1 MREAITVSKVPPFQH
16 GEQSTFRI
24 PMGIPVTVPNDED
37 YSSNAKST
45 TTGQDQDKLSD
56 DDDVKNP
63 LSGKEDFGMGTLSP
77 EQKQQQYD
85 GEITKYAQT
94 SCLLTFN
101 LNELWIKMSK
111 YADLSADS
119 YDNAQVR
126 DAQNKNRIL
135 AAQMTGLFVFSVF
148 HMMDWNLKYFP
159 HWSIQ
164 GTLIGNTLGVL
175 WANKFF

>member
-63 LSGKEDFGMGTLSP
+63 LGGKEDFGMGTLSP
-77 EQKQQQYD
+77 E
-85 GEITKYAQT
+85 
-94 SCLLTFN
+94 
-101 LNELWIKMSK
+101 
-111 YADLSADS
+111 
-119 YDNAQVR
+119 
-126 DAQNKNRIL
+126 
-135 AAQMTGLFVFSVF
+135 
-148 HMMDWNLKYFP
+148 
-159 HWSIQ
+159 
-164 GTLIGNTLGVL
+164 
-175 WANKFF
+175 

>member
-77 EQKQQQYD
+77 E
-85 GEITKYAQT
+85 
-94 SCLLTFN
+94 
-101 LNELWIKMSK
+101 
-111 YADLSADS
+111 
-119 YDNAQVR
+119 
-126 DAQNKNRIL
+126 
-135 AAQMTGLFVFSVF
+135 
-148 HMMDWNLKYFP
+148 
-159 HWSIQ
+159 
-164 GTLIGNTLGVL
+164 
-175 WANKFF
+175 

>member
-63 LSGKEDFGMGTLSP
+63 LGGKEDFGMDTLSP
-77 EQKQQQYD
+77 E
-85 GEITKYAQT
+85 
-94 SCLLTFN
+94 
-101 LNELWIKMSK
+101 
-111 YADLSADS
+111 
-119 YDNAQVR
+119 
-126 DAQNKNRIL
+126 
-135 AAQMTGLFVFSVF
+135 
-148 HMMDWNLKYFP
+148 
-159 HWSIQ
+159 
-164 GTLIGNTLGVL
+164 
-175 WANKFF
+175 